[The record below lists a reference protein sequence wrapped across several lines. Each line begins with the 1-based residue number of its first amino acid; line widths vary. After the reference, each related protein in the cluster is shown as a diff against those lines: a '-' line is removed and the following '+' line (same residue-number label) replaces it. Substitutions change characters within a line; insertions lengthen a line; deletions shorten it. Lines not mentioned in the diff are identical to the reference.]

1 MTADFYGFTLKIGNM
16 SKFDIQ
22 KIVAWLSQILR
33 CPVCGQKYNLDRTR
47 VIEGEDK
54 PTISGSLLV
63 HTDCDKCKSSVMFSI
78 AIDGPEIFA
87 ITTVTDLTSQDT
99 LKFKD
104 RDPISMDEVLATHE
118 FLRTFDGDFRSALK

>member
-1 MTADFYGFTLKIGNM
+1 M
-16 SKFDIQ
+16 SKFDIK

-33 CPVCGQKYNLDRTR
+33 CPVCGQRYDLEKTR

-54 PTISGSLLV
+54 PTIGGSLLV

-78 AIDGPEIFA
+78 AIDGPEIFTVA
-87 ITTVTDLTSQDT
+87 TVTDLTSQDT
-99 LKFKD
+99 MKFKD
-104 RDPISMDEVLATHE
+104 QEPITSDEVLATHE